1 MIRPSLILLGLVVG
15 LGFGLL
21 YGWVISPVSY
31 TDTRPAVL
39 RADYKDQYV
48 ILIAD
53 AYAADGNLTRAG
65 ERLATLGLPAPA
77 EAVAALAQRL
87 TAEGK
92 DASALAALAA
102 DLGLG
107 IAPVT
112 PRATVALPPT
122 PTATQP
128 PTETPLPTAT
138 TAPTQTPTATPVYDF
153 TLLSQENYCNDLER
167 KPLIIVDVVDAQGN
181 GLPGVKV
188 TVNWANGQDGFVTGL
203 KPEISAS
210 YGDFAMDV
218 GTSYS
223 VQLGSRTPPVAGLAA
238 PMCVAADGAPYP
250 GAVRLVFQRGG

>member
-1 MIRPSLILLGLVVG
+1 MSRWHKFFIMIALGLAAG
-15 LGFGLL
+15 LV

-39 RADYKDQYV
+39 RADYKDQYM

-65 ERLATLGLPAPA
+65 ERLATLSLSAPV

-107 IAPVT
+107 IATVT

-122 PTATQP
+122 PTPTRP
-128 PTETPLPTAT
+128 PTDTPLPTAT
-138 TAPTQTPTATPVYDF
+138 PAPTQTPTATPVYDF
-153 TLLSQENYCNDLER
+153 TLLNRENYCNDLER

-203 KPEISAS
+203 KPEIRAS

-223 VQLGSRTPPVAGLAA
+223 VQLGSRTPPVTGLAA
-238 PMCVAADGAPYP
+238 PTCVAADGAPYP
-250 GAVRLVFQRGG
+250 GAVHLVFQRGG